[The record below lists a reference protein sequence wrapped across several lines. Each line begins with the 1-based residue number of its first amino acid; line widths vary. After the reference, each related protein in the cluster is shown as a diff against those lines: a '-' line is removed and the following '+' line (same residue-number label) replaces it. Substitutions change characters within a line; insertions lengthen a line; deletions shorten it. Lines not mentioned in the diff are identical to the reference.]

1 MPKFVFL
8 PPQTDAT
15 RRWADQLRSEGPDG
29 VDIVEVTDPDQA
41 AEVIADADAAF
52 GSVPV
57 DLLAHA
63 PGLRWLQAPAAA
75 PPPGYFYPELVEHP
89 VEVTN
94 FRGIY
99 SDHVPIH
106 AMALVLALS
115 RNLPHY
121 SSQQMHRTWDP
132 IPDESSV
139 IHLPEATALIVGVGG
154 IGSALVGYCRAFGMR
169 VLGTDARI
177 TEHADAEIHKPDD
190 LDDLLPQADVVILTI
205 PHTPQTEGLIDSRR
219 FGLMKNSAV
228 LVNIGRG
235 PTVRLDDLVHALNT
249 GEIAGAGLDVFETE
263 PLPADHPLW
272 HTPGA
277 ILTPHVAATGPYLD
291 DRRYEVLSEN
301 VRRFAAGQP
310 LINVVD
316 KSQWF

>member
-1 MPKFVFL
+1 MKKFVFL
-8 PPQTDAT
+8 PPQSDAT
-15 RRWADQLRSEGPDG
+15 RVWAEQLRSEGPDG
-29 VDIVEVTDPDQA
+29 VEIVEVADPDQA
-41 AEVIADADAAF
+41 ADAIAEADAAF
-52 GSVPV
+52 GSVPSE
-57 DLLAHA
+57 LLAHA
-63 PGLRWLQAPAAA
+63 PALRWLQAPAAA
-75 PPPGYFYPELVEHP
+75 PPPGFFYPELAEHP
-89 VEVTN
+89 VVVTN

-106 AMALVLALS
+106 AMALVLALA

-121 SSQQMHRTWDP
+121 SIQQTQGTWDP
-132 IPDESSV
+132 NSDESSV

-177 TEHADAEIHKPDD
+177 TEHAGAEIHGPED
-190 LDDLLPQADVVILTI
+190 LDRLLPQADVVILTV
-205 PHTPQTEGLIDSRR
+205 PHTPHTEGLMDIRR
-219 FGLMKNSAV
+219 FRLMKDSAV

-235 PTVRLDDLVHALNT
+235 PTLRLDDLVQALNT

-272 HTPGA
+272 HTPGV
-277 ILTPHVAATGPYLD
+277 IVTPHVAATGPYLD
-291 DRRYEVLSEN
+291 DRRFDVLSEN
-301 VRRFAAGQP
+301 LRRFVSDQP

>member
-8 PPQTDAT
+8 PPLSDAI
-15 RRWADQLRSEGPDG
+15 RRWAEQLRSEGFDD
-29 VDIVEVTDPDQA
+29 VEIVQVADPDRA
-41 AEVIADADAAF
+41 ADVIADADAAF
-52 GSVPV
+52 GSVPI
-57 DLLAHA
+57 DLLSHA
-63 PGLRWLQAPAAA
+63 GSLRWLQAPAAA
-75 PPPGYFYPELVEHP
+75 PPPGFFYPQLAEHP
-89 VEVTN
+89 VVVTN

-106 AMALVLALS
+106 AMALVLAMA

-121 SSQQMHRTWDP
+121 FTQQQQGSWDP

-139 IHLPEATALIVGVGG
+139 IHLPEATALIVGVGA
-154 IGSALVGYCRAFGMR
+154 IGSALADHCQAFGMR

-177 TEHADAEIHKPDD
+177 TEHAHAEIHSPDA
-190 LDDLLPQADVVILTI
+190 LDRLLPQADVVILTV
-205 PHTPQTEGLIDSRR
+205 PHTPQTEGLMDFRR
-219 FGLMKNSAV
+219 FRLMKKTAV

-235 PTVRLDDLVHALNT
+235 PTLRLDDLVRALNT

-272 HTPGA
+272 RTPGA
-277 ILTPHVAATGPYLD
+277 IVTPHVAATGPYLD
-291 DRRYEVLSEN
+291 DRRYRVLSEN
-301 VRRFAAGQP
+301 LRRFLSGRP

-316 KSQWF
+316 KTRWF